1 MNKIKAL
8 YTNEIIKILHRPSV
22 FIVAVF
28 ALVLAFAFPFL
39 LRLVYIGDYSEVFEI
54 YTKEKFEEDLAGYKT
69 ELKNANLKTT
79 KETVEIE
86 VKGQAKSYEMTLYTG
101 NDIPRILS
109 FTNCYE
115 DIISKY
121 DFEKYPMRQTWISL
135 DALSRY
141 RSAEQELINMQTVPF
156 EERDAEWLSTF
167 EKETTSRD
175 YFRRSLFEHD
185 YEYYCKG
192 LETNAVAN
200 DYNDPRFTPGI
211 IRQVAAS
218 DPKGELGYMEVNYL
232 MQYLVEKNENR
243 ELLDSGLER
252 SGTLPR
258 ILTEERK
265 NILANSNK
273 ILDYK
278 FEKRNTFSEESAICI
293 TVNHYTSQVAQYG
306 IIVLLILIAGSSVSQ
321 ELATG
326 SIKSLI
332 IAPVKRWKIY
342 TAKLL
347 SVITFMLLASVLVSI
362 IAIIGTG
369 IAFGFD
375 KLPPYLYVSGGAV
388 KEMPYFSARIL
399 IDLVQNISVF
409 FYAFVAFMISCFT
422 KNTGVS
428 VGVSVG
434 LLLCHQVPALIGMS
448 EMPPRILDFTPL
460 ANMDIVNKVFPYIK
474 LMVYD
479 AESISMFISDGFNL
493 PLWHCIVYTAVL
505 TFTVLF
511 IAYEQFTR
519 KDIQ

>member
-1 MNKIKAL
+1 M
-8 YTNEIIKILHRPSV
+8 
-22 FIVAVF
+22 
-28 ALVLAFAFPFL
+28 
-39 LRLVYIGDYSEVFEI
+39 
-54 YTKEKFEEDLAGYKT
+54 
-69 ELKNANLKTT
+69 
-79 KETVEIE
+79 
-86 VKGQAKSYEMTLYTG
+86 
-101 NDIPRILS
+101 
-109 FTNCYE
+109 
-115 DIISKY
+115 
-121 DFEKYPMRQTWISL
+121 
-135 DALSRY
+135 
-141 RSAEQELINMQTVPF
+141 
-156 EERDAEWLSTF
+156 
-167 EKETTSRD
+167 
-175 YFRRSLFEHD
+175 
-185 YEYYCKG
+185 
-192 LETNAVAN
+192 
-200 DYNDPRFTPGI
+200 
-211 IRQVAAS
+211 
-218 DPKGELGYMEVNYL
+218 
-232 MQYLVEKNENR
+232 
-243 ELLDSGLER
+243 
-252 SGTLPR
+252 
-258 ILTEERK
+258 
-265 NILANSNK
+265 
-273 ILDYK
+273 
-278 FEKRNTFSEESAICI
+278 
-293 TVNHYTSQVAQYG
+293 
-306 IIVLLILIAGSSVSQ
+306 SQ

-369 IAFGFD
+369 IALGFD